1 MSIASLLCY
10 DDSLSLSFQI
20 NTFFLALFFYLTYTG
35 TVDDQSQ
42 KYLSLDSGSYSNGDL
57 TSPYR
62 ECFEVPNAL
71 TGTWTLDTNG
81 YWNGKT
87 DFEPGLGFLSVEL
100 NAFQKSIP
108 EYQDFMMKIKDA
120 IIEVAANASIR
131 DVSMNIAYWT
141 NWAYPIDDSSS
152 GTTHLI
158 RFTGQP
164 SYVFDRF
171 YKSVSMVDPKRQ
183 CFAIP
188 SIFFDKSTGNF
199 LVQYMYNEY
208 TMLATKQALN
218 YPTADASTQLGCCN
232 WQTQTQSPGSIQ
244 KADDSQCVLPAVG
257 FGYNSAFDS
266 SHFSIRY
273 NINSLMT
280 AFAVNMGITPYE
292 VLSFAKG
299 EFAKKRGCTRLT
311 DTINTRDTYKQD
323 TPYMTWSNTDGCV
336 MTYNNS
342 KSKELDKY
350 TIELRIDPK
359 FTNMDPIYCLVRTNS
374 SAPAESYFFTRLC
387 LLRMGDTFVYPYFN
401 HLGTTGSDKTDFYNF
416 TSGCSCKSIPPLDP
430 AGKYF
435 SQGKGDKTYCN
446 IFDLMH
452 GFIVINSKYADVIFY
467 KMITMASYQSAQK
480 INEAVYY
487 PAFGA
492 IRTGGNGGQNQVTPS
507 SGKNSFNNVVASLQS
522 GISGNLIGPN
532 SPFYFCQDEKN
543 GCVIYAMNTYDIYD
557 QRMNADY
564 FELTDGSCK
573 DTFSINDTTWFSST
587 GPYNVPPTSLIQD
600 YFECYNLLYVST
612 LFYM

>member
-1 MSIASLLCY
+1 
-10 DDSLSLSFQI
+10 
-20 NTFFLALFFYLTYTG
+20 
-35 TVDDQSQ
+35 
-42 KYLSLDSGSYSNGDL
+42 LSLDSASYSNGDF

-71 TGTWTLDTNG
+71 TGTWILDTNG
-81 YWNGKT
+81 NWNGKT

-100 NAFQKSIP
+100 NEFQKSIP
-108 EYQDFMMKIKDA
+108 EYQDFMLEIKDA
-120 IIEVAANASIR
+120 IAEVAANSSMR
-131 DVSMNIAYWT
+131 DVSMNIAYFT
-141 NWAYPIDDSSS
+141 NWAYPIEDSSA
-152 GTTHLI
+152 GTTHLV

-188 SIFFDKSTGNF
+188 SISFDKSTGNF
-199 LVQYMYNEY
+199 LVQYMYDEY
-208 TMLATKQALN
+208 TMLATKAALN
-218 YPTADASTQLGCCN
+218 YPTADNTIQLGCCN
-232 WQTQTQSPGSIQ
+232 WPTQAPTPNSIQ
-244 KADDSQCVLPAVG
+244 VADDSQCVLPAVG

-280 AFAVNMGITPYE
+280 SFAVNMGITPYD
-292 VLSFAKG
+292 VLSYAKG
-299 EFAKKRGCTRLT
+299 DFATQRGCIRLT
-311 DTINTRDTYKQD
+311 DTINTRTTYKQD

-342 KSKELDKY
+342 ISKALDKY

-359 FTNMDPIYCLVRTNS
+359 FTNMDPIYCLSRSFS
-374 SAPAESYFFTRLC
+374 SAPEDSYLFTRIC

-401 HLGTTGSDKTDFYNF
+401 HLGTTGSDQTDFYNF
-416 TSGCSCKSIPPLDP
+416 TSGCSCKPIAPLDP
-430 AGKYF
+430 AGKFF
-435 SQGKGDKTYCN
+435 SQGNGEKTYCN

-452 GFIVINSKYADVIFY
+452 GFVVINSKYADVIFY
-467 KMITMASYQSAQK
+467 KMIRMASYQSAKK

-492 IRTGGNGGQNQVTPS
+492 IRTGGNGGQNQKTLNNGKTTFNDVVTLLK
-507 SGKNSFNNVVASLQS
+507 GGQT
-522 GISGNLIGPN
+522 GNLIGSN
-532 SPFYFCQDEKN
+532 SPFYFCQDEKD

-557 QRMNADY
+557 QRMNANFFD
-564 FELTDGSCK
+564 LSDGSCK
-573 DTFSINDTTWFSST
+573 DSFSINDTTWLSST
-587 GPYNVPPTSLIQD
+587 GPYNVPPTSLIQN
-600 YFECYNLLYVST
+600 YFECYNLLYVSKF
-612 LFYM
+612 FYLRM